1 MAARLLLL
9 LVVTLVFAA
18 FYGCAQASSP
28 AERQEHRAAAQEA
41 ARDRQPIKS
50 VKQPTTAEI
59 APHAPKESGDHLRRT
74 KKAGVVVRAGNS
86 AVVARAGEAVVRVG
100 GFKTAKGEGADAIA
114 PSSEVRLKIEG
125 SPGTEFSGTC
135 LIGGKEEK
143 VNGRVPKRFI
153 YELDGQRLDCEI
165 RKQSS
170 NSGQMKVGFSA
181 GGQTDSVQQTSTQG
195 GSLTLR
201 YDGHGS
207 TALVSS
213 STSVSGNQANST
225 SQVSVLQSNGISG
238 RDSQLAA
245 IQPTSRAELAP
256 GGFGGVRGPRRVE
269 HYW

>member
-9 LVVTLVFAA
+9 LVVMLVFAA
-18 FYGCAQASSP
+18 LYGCAQD
-28 AERQEHRAAAQEA
+28 AAK
-41 ARDRQPIKS
+41 DRQPMKR
-50 VKQPTTAEI
+50 VKEPTTAEI
-59 APHAPKESGDHLRRT
+59 APHAPEESGDHLRRT
-74 KKAGVVVRAGNS
+74 KKAGVVVRAGNT

-100 GFKTAKGEGADAIA
+100 GFKTAKGEGADATA
-114 PSSEVRLKIEG
+114 PSGEVTLKIEG

-135 LIGGKEEK
+135 IIGGKEEK
-143 VNGRVPKRFI
+143 KFSGRVPKRFI

-170 NSGQMKVGFSA
+170 NSGEMKVEFSA
-181 GGQTDSVQQTSTQG
+181 GGHTNSVQQTSTQG

-225 SQVSVLQSNGISG
+225 SQVSVLQSNSISG
-238 RDSQLAA
+238 RDSQ
-245 IQPTSRAELAP
+245 
-256 GGFGGVRGPRRVE
+256 
-269 HYW
+269 